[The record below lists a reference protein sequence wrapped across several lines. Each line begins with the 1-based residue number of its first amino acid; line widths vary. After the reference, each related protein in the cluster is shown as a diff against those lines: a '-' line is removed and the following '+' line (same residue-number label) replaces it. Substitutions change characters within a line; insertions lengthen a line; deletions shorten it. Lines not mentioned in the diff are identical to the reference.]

1 MNAKITTYIADW
13 FARGDDD
20 LALVEL
26 IREKGMGSPNL
37 ACFHAQQ
44 AAEKYLKGFLAYH
57 ELHVRKIHDVEA
69 LVEDCR
75 KIDEYFFDLQDDAR
89 FLNQFYIE
97 SRYPDDFV
105 VFAPE
110 DGAKARDAALRIK
123 EFVLKKMGE

>member
-1 MNAKITTYIADW
+1 MNAKMTTYIADW

-26 IREKGMGSPNL
+26 IREKGTGSPNL

-57 ELHVRKIHDVEA
+57 ELHVRKVHDVET
-69 LVEDCR
+69 LVGDCA
-75 KIDEYFFDLQDDAR
+75 KINPSFLDLQDDAR

-105 VFAPE
+105 AFTPE
-110 DGAKARDAALRIK
+110 DSEKARDAALRIK
-123 EFVLKKMGE
+123 AFVLKKIT